1 MHLTKHICVNLRF
14 RANPTVVNLRFRAII
29 LIINLRFRAESAHTN
44 LRFRDLKE
52 KYKLSSLGK
61 QARFRSFEDSFVWL
75 NEAMIVNT
83 CFNSTD
89 PHVGLALSADNATQ
103 KLLL

>member
-1 MHLTKHICVNLRF
+1 MNLRF
-14 RANPTVVNLRFRAII
+14 RANPTVVNLRFRAESA
-29 LIINLRFRAESAHTN
+29 LPNLRFRANSAIAN

-103 KLLL
+103 RLLL